1 MWTLCG
7 GIYISQGRLL
17 LSCFGF
23 VKCLQD
29 FRSPKQALIN
39 AFYNYV
45 RKPINRITGAKV
57 VIFCEMSKCLRR
69 KLKDYCIIQGFAR
82 MRFGANRQ
90 RCKGCALK
98 NEREVLKVNSFRKRG
113 NFFRDS
119 VNLFR
124 KAILRKVLFLRCGV
138 DAEFSRSSL
147 GCRSV
152 K

>member
-1 MWTLCG
+1 MLFR
-7 GIYISQGRLL
+7 S
-17 LSCFGF
+17 GF

-69 KLKDYCIIQGFAR
+69 KLKDG
-82 MRFGANRQ
+82 
-90 RCKGCALK
+90 
-98 NEREVLKVNSFRKRG
+98 G
-113 NFFRDS
+113 NFFRTL

-124 KAILRKVLFLRCGV
+124 KAILRKCTFCHEELM
-138 DAEFSRSSL
+138 RSSL
-147 GCRSV
+147 GVLSV
-152 K
+152 VARWNKARYKKGKRYGNLNK

>member
-1 MWTLCG
+1 MPPNRAVHAWTLCG

-57 VIFCEMSKCLRR
+57 VFFCEMSKCLRR

-90 RCKGCALK
+90 RGMDGVRK
-98 NEREVLKVNSFRKRG
+98 NEREVHKVNCFRNRV
-113 NFFRDS
+113 NFFRDL

-124 KAILRKVLFLRCGV
+124 EPILRKV
-138 DAEFSRSSL
+138 RSS
-147 GCRSV
+147 
-152 K
+152 